1 MALITVL
8 LSLLVEHYLGTLEEF
23 RRYRWFASFTDRLR
37 AALPERL
44 SDSPLAV
51 ALVLGLP
58 TLVVLVLAVALAET
72 WLALAFIFGLLVLLY
87 CFGPQDLD
95 SRIEAYIE
103 ARERGDDESARWH
116 MAEIVGSEVP
126 EDPQQ
131 AQRAMVETALVETNE
146 RLLAIIF
153 WFAVFGPTGAV
164 LYRLTALLR
173 ARTRNDEGAFAE
185 WTDRFHFALGWIPAR
200 LTALGYAMAGSFVDA
215 IQYWR
220 EEAGK
225 WRDPNRGVLIA
236 SGLGALQYGT
246 TETADRE
253 AELDVLRATTALRRR
268 TVVVWVVA
276 LAIITLA
283 GWTG

>member
-23 RRYRWFASFTDRLR
+23 RRFRWFASFTDRVR

-58 TLVVLVLAVALAET
+58 TLVVLVLSMALAHT
-72 WLALAFIFGLLVLLY
+72 WLVFGFIFGLVVLLY
-87 CFGPQDLD
+87 SFGPQDLET
-95 SRIEAYIE
+95 RIEAYIE
-103 ARERGDDESARWH
+103 ARERDDDESARWH
-116 MAEIVGSEVP
+116 MAEIVGAEIP
-126 EDPQQ
+126 DDPQLVS
-131 AQRAMVETALVETNE
+131 RTMVETALVEMNE

-153 WFAVFGPTGAV
+153 WFAVFGPAGAL

-185 WTDRFHFALGWIPAR
+185 WTDRFHFALDWFPAR

-220 EEAGK
+220 DEAGK
-225 WRDPNRGVLIA
+225 WRDLNRGVLIA
-236 SGLGALQYGT
+236 SGLGALQYGVV
-246 TETADRE
+246 ETAGKE
-253 AELDVLRATTALRRR
+253 AEIDDLRATVALLRR

-276 LAIITLA
+276 LAVVTLA
-283 GWTG
+283 GWSG

>member
-23 RRYRWFASFTDRLR
+23 RRFRWFASFTDRVR

-44 SDSPLAV
+44 GDSPLAV

-58 TLVVLVLAVALAET
+58 TLVVLVLSMALAHT
-72 WLALAFIFGLLVLLY
+72 WLVFGFIFGLVVLLY
-87 CFGPQDLD
+87 SFGPQDLET
-95 SRIEAYIE
+95 RIEAYIE
-103 ARERGDDESARWH
+103 ARERDDDESARWH
-116 MAEIVGSEVP
+116 MAEIVGAEIP
-126 EDPQQ
+126 DDPQLVS
-131 AQRAMVETALVETNE
+131 RTMVETALVEMNE

-153 WFAVFGPTGAV
+153 WFAVFGPAGAL

-185 WTDRFHFALGWIPAR
+185 WTDRFHFALGWFPAR

-220 EEAGK
+220 DEAGK
-225 WRDPNRGVLIA
+225 WRDLNRGVLIA
-236 SGLGALQYGT
+236 SGLGALQYGVV
-246 TETADRE
+246 ETAGKE
-253 AELDVLRATTALRRR
+253 AEIDDLRATVALLRR

-276 LAIITLA
+276 LAVVTLA
-283 GWTG
+283 GWSG